1 MLRNGRTEN
10 TIRIPLLF
18 IIAIFFLIPA
28 CKTDPAEPQEQYGKL
43 RFKFDHFID
52 GNPIV
57 FDQMN
62 YTNDA
67 GNPYLVNEIQYFIS
81 EVKLHGTDG
90 TKVLLDAWKDIHYV
104 DTDIEETKSCTF
116 KDDIEPGSFSK
127 VSFIFGITSEKNQSL
142 MFVNPPES
150 LMFWPELLGGGYH
163 YMKLNGKW
171 MDTLNQVSP
180 FNFHL
185 GIGQIYYSFPDSITE
200 FVDNS
205 FLIELNTDPFQI
217 KPDETTELNI
227 VMNVENWF
235 KNPNVYNHDD
245 WGGDIMQKQDAM
257 KLGCENGWNVFSLS
271 NN

>member
-1 MLRNGRTEN
+1 MQRNGQSEIINRLLIVFITL
-10 TIRIPLLF
+10 TIFLF
-18 IIAIFFLIPA
+18 PA
-28 CKTDPAEPQEQYGKL
+28 CKTDPAEPPEQYGKV
-43 RFKFDHFID
+43 RFSFDHFIE
-52 GNPIV
+52 GKPIV

-67 GNPYLVNEIQYFIS
+67 GNQYLVNEIQYFIS
-81 EVKLHGTDG
+81 EVMLQRTDG
-90 TKVLLDAWKDIHYV
+90 SLVLLDTWEDIHYV
-104 DTDIEETKSCTF
+104 DTDIDETGLYTF
-116 KDDIEPGSFSK
+116 KDDIAPGTFNK
-127 VSFIFGITSEKNQSL
+127 VSFTFGIKSAKNESL

-171 MDTLNQVSP
+171 LDTLGQVSP

-205 FLIELNTDPFQI
+205 FEIELTPTSFQI
-217 KPDETTELNI
+217 NAGETTEINL

-257 KLGCENGWNVFSLS
+257 KLGCENGQDVFSLS
-271 NN
+271 GN